1 MFAWEI
7 VIVLL
12 LIVLNGFFAMSE
24 LAVVS
29 ARRARLQVLE
39 QDGVGGAR
47 AALHLSEA
55 PGRFLSTVQIGITLI
70 GIFAGAYG
78 GATIAGALAVWLD
91 EHFASLGTEAAGALA
106 LAIVVA
112 AITYLSLIVGELV
125 PKQLALRHPERIA
138 VLVAP
143 IMLVIS
149 RLALPL
155 VFLLDV
161 STRIGL
167 RLVGGHAASEQKVSD
182 EEIKTLIAEA
192 TEVGVV
198 KQAERAM
205 IAGVMRLADR
215 PVTALMTPRPD
226 IAWLD
231 LDDDEAATRAALL
244 ECRYS
249 RLPVCKGDPD
259 EIQGVVEA
267 KDLLNR
273 ALAGQ
278 PLDLRAVM
286 REPLV
291 VHDGVSALGLLE
303 SIKQSP
309 LHMALVVDEYG
320 SLRGLVT
327 ANDIL
332 EAIVGE
338 LAEHGA
344 EADPS
349 IVQREDGSWLM
360 DGGVA
365 IDEIKE
371 TLGLRSLPDEDDYD
385 TLAGLV
391 LAQLE
396 RLPSAGDHFTLSGYR
411 FEVVDMDE
419 RRIDKVLISAVEP

>member
-91 EHFASLGTEAAGALA
+91 EHFARLGTEAAGALA

-303 SIKQSP
+303 SLKQSP

-338 LAEHGA
+338 LAEHGT

-396 RLPSAGDHFTLSGYR
+396 RLPSAGDHFTLGGYR
-411 FEVVDMDE
+411 FEVVDMDG

>member
-91 EHFASLGTEAAGALA
+91 EHFVSLGTEAAGALA

-396 RLPSAGDHFTLSGYR
+396 RLPSAGDHFTLGGYR
-411 FEVVDMDE
+411 FEVVDMDG

>member
-91 EHFASLGTEAAGALA
+91 EHFARLGTEAAAALA

-303 SIKQSP
+303 SLKQSP

-338 LAEHGA
+338 LAEHGT

-396 RLPSAGDHFTLSGYR
+396 RLPSAGDHFTLGGYR
-411 FEVVDMDE
+411 FEVVDMDG